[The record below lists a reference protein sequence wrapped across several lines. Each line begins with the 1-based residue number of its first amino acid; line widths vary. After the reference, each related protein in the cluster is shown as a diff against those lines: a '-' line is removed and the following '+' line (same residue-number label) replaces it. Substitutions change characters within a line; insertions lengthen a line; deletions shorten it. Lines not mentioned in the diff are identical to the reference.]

1 MKIKKLIVRKMEPSE
16 EVIREIIFN
25 QNGLSLI
32 VDNTPEELI
41 ESGNSVGKSTAI
53 KIIDLCLGAKTVK
66 ELYFD
71 PDTKSENTEVKEF
84 LSEHKV
90 QAELILVDE
99 KKNNYSIKRDLFLR
113 GKKYIFDQ
121 DYTKDE
127 FEEKLKKIIFGLK
140 EPRPTFRQLIP
151 KFVRVDNTAEDKM
164 LKFLPS
170 MTRNSVYDTIYCFLF
185 QICSDDL
192 LSRKGELTE
201 KLSECQKTIQAL
213 EKSKSVTSLS
223 VLKQSLEIINTDL
236 QDLYGKR
243 QKLSYMDEYREELD
257 TKRKLSLRVND
268 LQEKMELIE
277 FEINN
282 MEHSIADLSKEK
294 REIDFSTL
302 QALYSEAQSFIHDL
316 QVKFE
321 ELVEFHNSMIQN
333 RIDFIKEQIESKH
346 ELLEVYSYQLSE
358 ILHEKEK
365 ITIEALDEGLLD
377 ELNILNRKIE
387 ELTQKRGEINQS
399 IQILEEQENIRNS
412 LNDELARIDKK
423 IGNEADSGEKIKKF
437 NQIFADYCNQLYG
450 EKYFLAYDKNWE
462 ENKKFPVTIASLGG
476 NVGTGKKKAVIVA
489 YDLAYMKFSTEMGI
503 KVPQFVIHDKMEN
516 THINQLKTI
525 FEICSKIEGQYIIP
539 ILRERIDKIDR
550 KYIDKAVVLEL
561 STLDKFFRI

>member
-1 MKIKKLIVRKMEPSE
+1 
-16 EVIREIIFN
+16 
-25 QNGLSLI
+25 
-32 VDNTPEELI
+32 
-41 ESGNSVGKSTAI
+41 
-53 KIIDLCLGAKTVK
+53 
-66 ELYFD
+66 
-71 PDTKSENTEVKEF
+71 
-84 LSEHKV
+84 
-90 QAELILVDE
+90 
-99 KKNNYSIKRDLFLR
+99 
-113 GKKYIFDQ
+113 
-121 DYTKDE
+121 
-127 FEEKLKKIIFGLK
+127 
-140 EPRPTFRQLIP
+140 
-151 KFVRVDNTAEDKM
+151 
-164 LKFLPS
+164 
-170 MTRNSVYDTIYCFLF
+170 
-185 QICSDDL
+185 
-192 LSRKGELTE
+192 
-201 KLSECQKTIQAL
+201 
-213 EKSKSVTSLS
+213 
-223 VLKQSLEIINTDL
+223 
-236 QDLYGKR
+236 
-243 QKLSYMDEYREELD
+243 MDEYREELD

-316 QVKFE
+316 HVKFE
-321 ELVEFHNSMIQN
+321 ELVAFHNSMIQN

-387 ELTQKRGEINQS
+387 ELTQKKGEINQS

-450 EKYFLAYDKNWE
+450 EKYFLAYDENWK

-561 STLDKFFRI
+561 STSDKFFRI

>member
-1 MKIKKLIVRKMEPSE
+1 MKIKKLIVRKMEPSKE
-16 EVIREIIFN
+16 IIREIIFN

-32 VDNTPEELI
+32 VDNTPEDFI

-84 LSEHKV
+84 LLKHKV

-99 KKNNYSIKRDLFLR
+99 EKNNYCIKRDLFIR

-121 DYTKDE
+121 DYTKDN
-127 FEEKLKKIIFGLK
+127 FEEELKEIIFDLK

-151 KFVRVDNTAEDKM
+151 KFIRIDNTAEDKM
-164 LKFLPS
+164 IKFLPL
-170 MTRNSVYDTIYCFLF
+170 MTKNSIYDTIYCFLF

-192 LSRKGELTE
+192 LSRKGEINE

-223 VLKQSLEIINTDL
+223 VLKQSLEIINMDL
-236 QDLYGKR
+236 QDLFDKR

-277 FEINN
+277 FEISN
-282 MEHSIADLSKEK
+282 MEHSVVDLSKEK
-294 REIDFSTL
+294 REIDFSVL
-302 QALYSEAQSFIHDL
+302 QALYNEAQSFINDL
-316 QVKFE
+316 HVKFE
-321 ELVEFHNSMIQN
+321 ELVVFHNTMIQN
-333 RIDFIKEQIESKH
+333 RIDFIKEQVKSKR
-346 ELLEVYSYQLSE
+346 ELLDEYSHQLSA

-365 ITIEALDEGLLD
+365 ITIEVLDEGLLD
-377 ELNILNRKIE
+377 ELNILNKKIE
-387 ELTQKRGEINQS
+387 ELTQKKGELNQS

-412 LNDELARIDKK
+412 LNNELVEIDKK
-423 IGNEADSGEKIKKF
+423 IGNEADSDEKIKRF

-450 EKYFLAYDKNWE
+450 EKYFLAYDEKWK

-476 NVGTGKKKAVIVA
+476 KVGTGKKKAVIVA

-550 KYIDKAVVLEL
+550 KYIDKAIVLEL
-561 STLDKFFRI
+561 STSNKFFKI

>member
-1 MKIKKLIVRKMEPSE
+1 
-16 EVIREIIFN
+16 
-25 QNGLSLI
+25 
-32 VDNTPEELI
+32 
-41 ESGNSVGKSTAI
+41 
-53 KIIDLCLGAKTVK
+53 
-66 ELYFD
+66 
-71 PDTKSENTEVKEF
+71 
-84 LSEHKV
+84 
-90 QAELILVDE
+90 
-99 KKNNYSIKRDLFLR
+99 
-113 GKKYIFDQ
+113 
-121 DYTKDE
+121 
-127 FEEKLKKIIFGLK
+127 
-140 EPRPTFRQLIP
+140 
-151 KFVRVDNTAEDKM
+151 
-164 LKFLPS
+164 
-170 MTRNSVYDTIYCFLF
+170 
-185 QICSDDL
+185 
-192 LSRKGELTE
+192 
-201 KLSECQKTIQAL
+201 
-213 EKSKSVTSLS
+213 
-223 VLKQSLEIINTDL
+223 
-236 QDLYGKR
+236 
-243 QKLSYMDEYREELD
+243 MDEYREELD

-516 THINQLKTI
+516 TL
-525 FEICSKIEGQYIIP
+525 
-539 ILRERIDKIDR
+539 
-550 KYIDKAVVLEL
+550 
-561 STLDKFFRI
+561 